1 MGCSR
6 RARGT
11 STETAGGALLVEA
24 DRRHRAELDRRL
36 ADWSPEELEVFAA
49 LLRRYNAGEA

>member
-1 MGCSR
+1 MTAVGDLASGR
-6 RARGT
+6 PVDRGND
-11 STETAGGALLVEA
+11 GRGAEP
-24 DRRHRAELDRRL
+24 RRL